1 MDGNPGDERFIPLD
15 SAVEG
20 EKLNVQATN
29 IEGTEGS
36 SSSSANL
43 REEAIQVATVEAE
56 MDELRRQLETSRNT
70 NVMREKQTSSGRV
83 ESQAME
89 VMRSQAMAAKSSS
102 HPGSS
107 GSNRQRSG
115 TEELSHTTDSHTQQ
129 LGRDKDDRN
138 IESQREGELVESR
151 HEGYMGK
158 SQMNIQEQGN
168 MEGQHLGNRHNSNSQ
183 LNKEPVSYQQTTSPN
198 TRNPSLQDEVHPS
211 QRVTMNTPRT
221 QVDEIQFSKNKE
233 AGGYSRGLTPIP

>member
-1 MDGNPGDERFIPLD
+1 MDGNPGDERFIPPD
-15 SAVEG
+15 SAVGG

-70 NVMREKQTSSGRV
+70 NVMGEKQTSSGRV

-115 TEELSHTTDSHTQQ
+115 TEELSHTTDPHTQQ
-129 LGRDKDDRN
+129 LGRDKDD
-138 IESQREGELVESR
+138 
-151 HEGYMGK
+151 
-158 SQMNIQEQGN
+158 
-168 MEGQHLGNRHNSNSQ
+168 
-183 LNKEPVSYQQTTSPN
+183 
-198 TRNPSLQDEVHPS
+198 
-211 QRVTMNTPRT
+211 
-221 QVDEIQFSKNKE
+221 
-233 AGGYSRGLTPIP
+233 